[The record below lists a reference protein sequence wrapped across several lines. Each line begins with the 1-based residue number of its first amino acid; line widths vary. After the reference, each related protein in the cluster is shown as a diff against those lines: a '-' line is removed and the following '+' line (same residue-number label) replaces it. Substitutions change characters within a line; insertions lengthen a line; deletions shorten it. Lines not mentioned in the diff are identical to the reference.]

1 MKMGKKSVVNEQTT
15 EEKSKSVILNTVEK
29 GKEIT
34 LRQFD
39 FIFTVLASAFVGYII
54 GKRSDQYE
62 LF

>member
-1 MKMGKKSVVNEQTT
+1 MGKKSVVNEQET

-39 FIFTVLASAFVGYII
+39 FIFTVLASAFAGYII
-54 GKRSDQYE
+54 GKRNNQFE